1 MIVLCSF
8 VFPALKRHTPLSP
21 LLPRHSTSQHT
32 VLLRPS
38 APDPIHLFTVLVHPL
53 PWLAYFWSCM
63 KRSAFGFACLVSILA
78 ALTGRT
84 MAQSGGC
91 PTFACYNGASCAQGS
106 ADYSN
111 HPLDINGLPFYFH
124 RETSR
129 DGQHCACLPGWTGL
143 RCERRFEFCYP
154 FQHTCYNGGSCL
166 PGLADVYGNE
176 QQFCECGEAIDDDGI
191 QYVGEYCETPV
202 LLRCSTDGAFCVNG
216 GVCPSDGRLSCDCP
230 PRFEGEKR
238 WHWNNLFLKG
248 PCFAFILTFSLLVA
262 KAEAAKWMVRLHGS
276 SECHVAYTVP
286 HAPFLSYLNPCPL
299 LLFPPPPPS
308 LFVCRHSL

>member
-1 MIVLCSF
+1 
-8 VFPALKRHTPLSP
+8 
-21 LLPRHSTSQHT
+21 
-32 VLLRPS
+32 
-38 APDPIHLFTVLVHPL
+38 
-53 PWLAYFWSCM
+53 M
-63 KRSAFGFACLVSILA
+63 KRSAFGFACLVSVLA
-78 ALTGRT
+78 ALTRRT